1 MASQQNTTIL
11 AILLEMDHTLQAHPL
26 QTEETLKSSEGYH
39 PAACFSEELHKLR
52 NILTLNHFVPLL
64 IGKTKRILQK
74 LEPEKFSM
82 FSLSYDTSIVWL
94 NGMIFTSHSSNNTI
108 DEVYQKY

>member
-26 QTEETLKSSEGYH
+26 QTEETLTSSEGYH
-39 PAACFSEELHKLR
+39 PAACLAEELHELKNL
-52 NILTLNHFVPLL
+52 LSLNHFVPFS

-74 LEPEKFSM
+74 LEPEKFSI

-94 NGMIFTSHSSNNTI
+94 NGLIFASHSSNNTI